1 MSRHYDSTFLLEN
14 TDNNNWCIKTSV
26 RTSLLVQWLRICLP
40 MQGTQVQALVWEDSA
55 CRGATKPMHHN
66 YWSRRTQ
73 SPCSATREAT
83 MRSPCNAT
91 KTQCSHKER
100 KKEKD
105 ISDMGKQAGK
115 KITHTHTHTHRER
128 EITYI
133 LLIPR
138 QNNETK
144 GK

>member
-1 MSRHYDSTFLLEN
+1 
-14 TDNNNWCIKTSV
+14 
-26 RTSLLVQWLRICLP
+26 
-40 MQGTQVQALVWEDSA
+40 
-55 CRGATKPMHHN
+55 
-66 YWSRRTQ
+66 
-73 SPCSATREAT
+73 
-83 MRSPCNAT
+83 
-91 KTQCSHKER
+91 
-100 KKEKD
+100 
-105 ISDMGKQAGK
+105 MGKQAGK